1 MAQSDDQQD
10 DNAVQT
16 ERLTLY
22 EVAEAIKKSHA
33 TPILVADGDA
43 MEIGTAIR
51 ALGRKQ
57 ISVVVLT

>member
-1 MAQSDDQQD
+1 MAQETNQQD
-10 DNAVQT
+10 AAQS

-22 EVAEAIKKSHA
+22 EVAEAIKNSSA
-33 TPILVADGDA
+33 TPIFVADGEA

-57 ISVVVLT
+57 ISVVVLA

>member
-1 MAQSDDQQD
+1 MAQTTDQEESV
-10 DNAVQT
+10 AQT

-22 EVAEAIKKSHA
+22 QVADAIKKSSA
-33 TPILVADGDA
+33 TPIFVADGEA

-57 ISVVVLT
+57 ISVVVLA

>member
-1 MAQSDDQQD
+1 MAQETNQQD
-10 DNAVQT
+10 AAQS

-22 EVAEAIKKSHA
+22 EVAEAIKKSSA
-33 TPILVADGDA
+33 TPIFVADGEA

-57 ISVVVLT
+57 ISVVVLA